1 MGPKPFSS
9 GSSTEFSFD
18 KVFSVPQ
25 VPGIEPPEK
34 REEIIDNKPDLI
46 PTERP
51 PYFDEPSPVVE
62 EIEVQQQQPEVVIR
76 KDASPIEE
84 EPVDEENVELRQKT
98 DDEVFKR
105 PTTAERRK
113 VGSERE

>member
-9 GSSTEFSFD
+9 GSAAEFSFD

-25 VPGIEPPEK
+25 VPGIEVPPQEV
-34 REEIIDNKPDLI
+34 ENVKPDLI
-46 PTERP
+46 PIERP
-51 PYFDEPSPVVE
+51 PYFDEPEPIEEEEVSPTTGEPPKIEE
-62 EIEVQQQQPEVVIR
+62 EIEVQ
-76 KDASPIEE
+76 
-84 EPVDEENVELRQKT
+84 VELCKP

-113 VGSERE
+113 VKTHFFHNVLIDIRT